1 MPDTTVITPFTLD
14 VPQAEL
20 DDLRGRLSET
30 RWPDAETVED
40 TSQGP
45 RLEKVRALVEHWTTE
60 YDWRRTEALLNGWGQ
75 HTTHIDGLEV
85 HFLHVR
91 SAVPGARALLLTH
104 GWPGSVLEFRHAIGP
119 LTDPV
124 AHGGDAADAFHVV
137 IPSLPGFGFS
147 GRPTTAGWN
156 TARTARAWS
165 VLMSRLGYTDWF
177 AQGGDLGAT
186 VTAELAAL
194 QASGDIGLAGIH
206 LNMALFMP
214 TDDEARNA
222 SPDEQ
227 VMLQESGHY
236 WQELSAYSQQMST
249 RPQTIG
255 YSLADSPVGLA
266 SWIYAMFQDVGGSH
280 DEHGDAERIFP
291 LDEIIRRHALL
302 AAEHRCVL
310 GADVL
315 GSHPDRL
322 GHPGHRRGTADPAR
336 RTEHHAR
343 RVRPPVAPLGGAPLH
358 RPGVLQRGRA
368 RRALRDARTAGA
380 AHRRR
385 PGDVPEPALTPDG
398 RHGASWHRASRPS
411 RRALRTRPLRCP
423 RVRAAPQ
430 SGEPSFTA

>member
-1 MPDTTVITPFTLD
+1 MSDTAAITPFTLD

-20 DDLRGRLSET
+20 DDLRRRLLTT

-91 SAVPGARALLLTH
+91 SAVPGARPLLLTH

-147 GRPTTAGWN
+147 GKPTTTGWN

-194 QASGDIGLAGIH
+194 QAAGDIGLAGIH

-222 SPDEQ
+222 SPDER

-236 WQELSAYSQQMST
+236 WRELSAYSQQMST

-255 YSLADSPVGLA
+255 YSLADSPSG
-266 SWIYAMFQDVGGSH
+266 W
-280 DEHGDAERIFP
+280 
-291 LDEIIRRHALL
+291 
-302 AAEHRCVL
+302 
-310 GADVL
+310 
-315 GSHPDRL
+315 
-322 GHPGHRRGTADPAR
+322 RRGSTRCSRTSAAPTTNTAMPNGSSR
-336 RTEHHAR
+336 STRSSTTSCCTGCRTPL
-343 RVRPPVAPLGGAPLH
+343 RP
-358 RPGVLQRGRA
+358 
-368 RRALRDARTAGA
+368 RRASTG
-380 AHRRR
+380 RRR
-385 PGDVPEPALTPDG
+385 GPAGPP
-398 RHGASWHRASRPS
+398 RAPS
-411 RRALRTRPLRCP
+411 RNH
-423 RVRAAPQ
+423 
-430 SGEPSFTA
+430 